1 MWGTGEAEREG
12 TDATSV
18 PSGLQRAEKSM
29 RLQAC
34 PHKRTAEREALLQSS
49 EQHIQPL
56 ALQAANQGLFL
67 VVQGFQGPC

>member
-1 MWGTGEAEREG
+1 MEAN
-12 TDATSV
+12 SV
-18 PSGLQRAEKSM
+18 PPRLQRAEKRV

-34 PHKRTAEREALLQSS
+34 PHKRAVEGEALLQSS

-56 ALQAANQGLFL
+56 GCLALQVANQGLFL

>member
-1 MWGTGEAEREG
+1 
-12 TDATSV
+12 
-18 PSGLQRAEKSM
+18 M

-34 PHKRTAEREALLQSS
+34 PHKRTEEEEALLQSS

-56 ALQAANQGLFL
+56 GRLTLQAANQDLFL